1 VPAGIKQNSYASR
14 RRASRLFGGRRR
26 EDDRSAR
33 HHPRMRIKSSVLVGL
48 SSDGSAIAARI
59 MTIKKH
65 HSSRVSLFDHV
76 KSPTDIARIR
86 LVAAG
91 KGKSAIELTGR
102 YAPASRLPASATAQ
116 SVVTQ
121 SMVTVSGN
129 IDSRL
134 CAKYE

>member
-26 EDDRSAR
+26 EDDCSAR

-76 KSPTDIARIR
+76 KSPTDIR

-91 KGKSAIELTGR
+91 EGESAIELTRAMLMRPG
-102 YAPASRLPASATAQ
+102 YRLPRPH
-116 SVVTQ
+116 
-121 SMVTVSGN
+121 N
-129 IDSRL
+129 L
-134 CAKYE
+134 WLHNLWLL